1 MSGEPKGRGAAWT
14 EERGSPRPSDEACP
28 SRRGA
33 PPSVKGTGRRAGNEG
48 VRNERRSEEGRRRG
62 EGGTGRG
69 VGPRRRAEETE
80 RLRRWRLLLG
90 APAGA
95 GLGFGGAGPGAGLSQ
110 SDRAVDAALAA
121 LYDAGRRPDDSGLRS
136 AGLNASAPRVA
147 RWLGDIRAYFPSTV
161 VQVLQRDAVE
171 RLNLRRLL
179 LEPELLES
187 IEPDVH
193 LVGTLL
199 SLNRIMPET
208 AKATAR
214 QVVAAVVAEVERRI
228 ANRTRAA
235 VSGAINRAAR
245 TRRPKPRDIDW
256 NRTIAANLSRY
267 LPEHRTVVPERLV
280 GYGRRQQVVARDVVL
295 AIDQS
300 GSMASSVV
308 YASVFGAVLASIR
321 ALKTSLVVFDT
332 AVVDLTE
339 KLPDPVDVL
348 FGTQLGGGTD
358 INKAIGYAQ
367 TLITRPRDTIFV
379 LISDL
384 MEGGVREQMLS
395 RLAALEAAG
404 VRVVVLLALSD
415 DGAPVFDSGNAA
427 ALAEL
432 GIPAFA
438 CTPDAFPDLLAVAV
452 EGGDV
457 GAWAHRHDLAA
468 R

>member
-1 MSGEPKGRGAAWT
+1 MSEPKDREAART
-14 EERGSPRPSDEACP
+14 EERGAAATSDEACP
-28 SRRGA
+28 SQRGA
-33 PPSVKGTGRRAGNEG
+33 
-48 VRNERRSEEGRRRG
+48 
-62 EGGTGRG
+62 
-69 VGPRRRAEETE
+69 PRRRAEDTAPRRRAEDTA
-80 RLRRWRLLLG
+80 RRWRLLLG
-90 APAGA
+90 APAGP
-95 GLGFGGAGPGAGLSQ
+95 GLGLGGSGAGLSQ
-110 SDRAVDAALAA
+110 ADQAIDAALAA
-121 LYDAGRRPDDSGLRS
+121 LYEGGPETGERSRRS
-136 AGLNASAPRVA
+136 AGLGASAPKVA
-147 RWLGDIRAYFPSTV
+147 RWLGDIRTYFPSTV
-161 VQVLQRDAVE
+161 VQVMQRDAVE
-171 RLNLRRLL
+171 RLNLRQLL

-208 AKATAR
+208 TKATAR
-214 QVVAAVVAEVERRI
+214 HVVATVVAEVERRI

-235 VSGAINRAAR
+235 VSGALNRAAR
-245 TRRPKPRDIDW
+245 SRRPKLRDIDW

-321 ALKTSLVVFDT
+321 ALNTSLVVFDT

-339 KLPDPVDVL
+339 KLQDPVDVL

-358 INKAIGYAQ
+358 INKAIGYSQ
-367 TLITRPRDTIFV
+367 TLITRPRDSIFV

-384 MEGGVREQMLS
+384 IEGGVREQMLS
-395 RLAALEAAG
+395 RIAALDAAG
-404 VRVVVLLALSD
+404 VQVVVLLALSD

-438 CTPDAFPDLLAVAV
+438 CTPDAFPDLLAVAI

-457 GAWAHRHDLAA
+457 GAWAHRNDLAA